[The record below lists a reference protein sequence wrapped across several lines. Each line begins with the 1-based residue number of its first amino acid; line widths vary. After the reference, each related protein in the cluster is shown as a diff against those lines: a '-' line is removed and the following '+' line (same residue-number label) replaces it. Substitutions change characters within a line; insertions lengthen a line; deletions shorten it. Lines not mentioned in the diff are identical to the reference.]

1 MLWTSRFGLAGDIWE
16 AAWNTHRGLPMEGGA
31 LSMTPEIC
39 CRGGVGGREQEF
51 SGTCAMRPSEWAAAR
66 ESLSRV
72 VLGDR
77 SCLVGAGKGEC

>member
-1 MLWTSRFGLAGDIWE
+1 
-16 AAWNTHRGLPMEGGA
+16 
-31 LSMTPEIC
+31 MTPEIC